1 MKKQAAVENNE
12 LELGE
17 DEGFDYAG
25 LTQQETGLPYIVLID
40 SVGITRKPRIKPRIR
55 VRVNDEYI
63 PVSISKTNVE
73 KYKPFEGD
81 TEIEQWVIE
90 NYDILIKHW
99 NQEITETEAMDLLD
113 KSETE

>member
-1 MKKQAAVENNE
+1 M
-12 LELGE
+12 
-17 DEGFDYAG
+17 
-25 LTQQETGLPYIVLID
+25 
-40 SVGITRKPRIKPRIR
+40 
-55 VRVNDEYI
+55 RVNDEYI
-63 PVSISKTNVE
+63 PVSISKTNVW

-99 NQEITETEAMDLLD
+99 NKELTDYEALMRLD